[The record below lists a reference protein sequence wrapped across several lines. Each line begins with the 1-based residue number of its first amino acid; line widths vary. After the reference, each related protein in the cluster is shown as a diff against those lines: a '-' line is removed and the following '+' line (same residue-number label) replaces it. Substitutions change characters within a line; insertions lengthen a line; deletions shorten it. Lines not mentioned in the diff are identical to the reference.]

1 MLRLSERGKFAGFI
15 QSLSS
20 IGPMLDIVALF
31 SVIAIYSGPF
41 LPVVML
47 LSFLA
52 GYTSILIVRG
62 FATAYTTNGGYY
74 SFAGISLGKSF
85 GIFTAVI
92 YLVYAFLVLPDI
104 SSFVAGFLYS
114 TISMAAGVPI
124 IVEPII
130 AMTFAGLAVLVV
142 SRGFRLSMKY
152 TIVAGIVEIGS
163 VIGFSALFFYMH
175 SNSLPTLSFTSGA
188 VTMIWTGF
196 VFGILAF
203 SGSGSSVFISDNVKE
218 PKKTIPKS
226 LIISYTFSGIMMLV
240 SSVSVLLFLGS
251 TGFKDYST
259 TPYFILSYIDGKAG
273 FLLAVIFSAVG
284 TLSAFNL
291 SVAYLNASANSF
303 EKMSHDSLLP
313 SSFQF
318 PDVRKIFLIAVFAV
332 TLLISLISYATS
344 GYFFAFETL
353 AGVVSLSYIMVHM
366 ILNAASVKLRKIY
379 GKRII
384 VISVVSSIFLLSAL
398 AYSVAGN
405 ILEDP
410 LTDTIMAVVFAGA
423 FIVTLIAALRK
434 DFMLGIKIDSGNE
447 GRAENG

>member
-1 MLRLSERGKFAGFI
+1 MLRLSERGKLAGFI
-15 QSLSS
+15 QSFSS

-114 TISMAAGVPI
+114 MISMAAGVPI

-163 VIGFSALFFYMH
+163 VVGFSALFFYMH

-318 PDVRKIFLIAVFAV
+318 PDVRKTFIIEPFASDV
-332 TLLISLISYATS
+332 ERNPLRNGINSCNYS
-344 GYFFAFETL
+344 
-353 AGVVSLSYIMVHM
+353 
-366 ILNAASVKLRKIY
+366 SVKLR
-379 GKRII
+379 
-384 VISVVSSIFLLSAL
+384 S
-398 AYSVAGN
+398 
-405 ILEDP
+405 P
-410 LTDTIMAVVFAGA
+410 LINWWPG
-423 FIVTLIAALRK
+423 
-434 DFMLGIKIDSGNE
+434 
-447 GRAENG
+447 